1 MWLWRKF
8 RCLTLYLII
17 TQIAV
22 SDRLEDD
29 GSDKANTNYDAAW
42 YNRLI
47 QELDWADQMIHNK
60 EKRNCSL
67 DDFELIE
74 STFPCDTEQQ

>member
-1 MWLWRKF
+1 MNNKNNKKYISIR
-8 RCLTLYLII
+8 
-17 TQIAV
+17 IAQLKE
-22 SDRLEDD
+22 DR
-29 GSDKANTNYDAAW
+29 DKANTNYDAAW

>member
-1 MWLWRKF
+1 MNNKNNKKYISIR
-8 RCLTLYLII
+8 
-17 TQIAV
+17 IAQLKE
-22 SDRLEDD
+22 DRD
-29 GSDKANTNYDAAW
+29 NTNYDAAW